1 MNKNYAQYGLV
12 ISAILVVLFVL
23 FYILNLNQERWTQWI
38 SMAIMFVG
46 IVITCINYAKINDGY
61 VTFGNVFGN
70 GFKATMIIA
79 VITVLF
85 SVIMLMIFPDIEEK
99 ALEVSRAEM
108 EKKGTPEDQIE
119 MGINFTKKFFMVFMV
134 VGGLVFS
141 LFFGAI
147 ASLVG
152 AAAAQKKP
160 MNQSQKL

>member
-23 FYILNLNQERWTQWI
+23 FYILNLSQERWTQWI

-70 GFKATMIIA
+70 GFKTTMIIA